1 MKPALLP
8 LRSEMRKGIIIDSFL
23 LVSLIGTFFAF
34 PFGTL
39 HPARAQAT
47 FPVTIRDGNLEFK
60 TFTDA
65 TTVESALTT
74 LEIGY
79 TNNDIVTP
87 PISTQLTFGST
98 IIITRSSAIH
108 VNDGGKESEYETQ
121 VTTVGD
127 LLKEKNI
134 TLNAKDT
141 LEPNPATLLV
151 PAMTIA
157 ITRITEKDLSEQKE
171 IPFETVEKNDGS
183 VLRGETK
190 VTQEGKNGQK
200 TQNFHVTYKNGK
212 EIQRDLSSEKI
223 DSKPTNKV
231 VSIGT
236 KLLFGKSLSGRATW
250 YSYKGGMT
258 CAARDWPKGSRLLVT
273 SRTTGRSVE
282 VEVNDYGPT
291 AGSGNLIDLDRDAF
305 EVLGSLGTGV
315 LNVTVKQIL
324 N

>member
-1 MKPALLP
+1 
-8 LRSEMRKGIIIDSFL
+8 MRKGIIIGSLL
-23 LVSLIGTFFAF
+23 LVPA
-34 PFGTL
+34 FGTL
-39 HPARAQAT
+39 FGVRLQSLVFAQVQNSV
-47 FPVTIRDGNLEFK
+47 PITIRDGNFEFK

-65 TTVESALTT
+65 ATVESALTT
-74 LEIGY
+74 LQIAY

-87 PISTQLTFGST
+87 PITTGVTFGST

-108 VNDGGKESEYETQ
+108 VNDGGQESEYETQ

-134 TLNAKDT
+134 TLNKKDT
-141 LEPNPATLLV
+141 LEPDSATLLV
-151 PAMTIA
+151 PSMTIT
-157 ITRITEKDLSEQKE
+157 ITRITEKDMSEQKE

-183 VLRGETK
+183 ILRGETK

-212 EIQRDLSSEKI
+212 EIQRDLTSEKV
-223 DSKPTNKV
+223 DTKPTNKV

-236 KLLFGKSLSGRATW
+236 KLLFGKTLSGRATW

-273 SRTTGRSVE
+273 NRANGKTVE
-282 VEVNDYGPT
+282 VIVNDYGPT

-305 EVLGSLGTGV
+305 ERLGDLGTGV
-315 LNVTVKQIL
+315 LNVKVQQIL